1 MRRRKQTNP
10 DIVWGAV
17 AIAEACGKEVDP
29 DNPNSAFYLA
39 QALHAEGTITKVG
52 RLFAGSRERLR
63 QRFGGGTT
71 S

>member
-29 DNPNSAFYLA
+29 DNPRKARSPRSAAYLRVA
-39 QALHAEGTITKVG
+39 ASVCASVSAEEP
-52 RLFAGSRERLR
+52 RREKRPPL
-63 QRFGGGTT
+63 G
-71 S
+71 